1 MLQQELW
8 ELGRLL
14 CARSGWLQM
23 GSGDE
28 YLKMTDPTALE
39 EKVRATDP
47 QLTSSGASLVRG

>member
-1 MLQQELW
+1 
-8 ELGRLL
+8 
-14 CARSGWLQM
+14 M